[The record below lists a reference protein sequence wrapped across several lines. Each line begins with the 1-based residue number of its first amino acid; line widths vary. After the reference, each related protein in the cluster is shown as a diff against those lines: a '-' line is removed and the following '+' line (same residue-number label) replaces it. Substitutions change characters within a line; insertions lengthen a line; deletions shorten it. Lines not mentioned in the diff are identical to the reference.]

1 MVFHNPFSNKN
12 IQIFHQLFSKLT
24 RSILIQTNPV
34 HRIAFRMSSD
44 LRRKNHSDLHWHQQ
58 TILYL
63 SFHQWNINRHGYN
76 NFYQINFIKLW
87 YPPPEKKTHGDAL
100 QCYFGLLEGWIPT
113 PTSRSNHYSEKI
125 IPSFL
130 VAYFCTLMVHLT
142 DFFLTSNWSSVVLY
156 VHLSNQSGPISYRT
170 SSVRC

>member
-44 LRRKNHSDLHWHQQ
+44 LRRKNHSDLYWHQQ

-87 YPPPEKKTHGDAL
+87 YPPPEKHTRRCVAVL
-100 QCYFGLLEGWIPT
+100 LWTTWGLNSYAIREL
-113 PTSRSNHYSEKI
+113 YSESSLKI
-125 IPSFL
+125 TLWAIFL
-130 VAYFCTLMVHLT
+130 HSNNCIGFIIYNLHLNLCRLKCFCQN
-142 DFFLTSNWSSVVLY
+142 D
-156 VHLSNQSGPISYRT
+156 SGTIS
-170 SSVRC
+170 